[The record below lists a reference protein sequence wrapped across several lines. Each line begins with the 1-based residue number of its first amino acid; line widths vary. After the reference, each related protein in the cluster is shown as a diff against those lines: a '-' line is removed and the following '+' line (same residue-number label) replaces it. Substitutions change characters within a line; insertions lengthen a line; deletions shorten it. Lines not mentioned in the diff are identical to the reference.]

1 MLIEKYFEDFAWTEC
16 LKLCDKKKS
25 SKWFYLVYQKIIA
38 KSADSVMCERYL
50 KWNHLSCT
58 FFKKLRKVDIAN
70 LILKIGVRNRAK

>member
-1 MLIEKYFEDFAWTEC
+1 MLIGKYFEDSAWTEC

-38 KSADSVMCERYL
+38 KSADSVICERYL